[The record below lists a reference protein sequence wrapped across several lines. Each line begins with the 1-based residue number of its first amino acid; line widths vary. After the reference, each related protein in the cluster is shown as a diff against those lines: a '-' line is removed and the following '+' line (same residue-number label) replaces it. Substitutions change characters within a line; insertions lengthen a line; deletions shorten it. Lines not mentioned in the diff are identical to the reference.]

1 MADYN
6 AGKSIY
12 KQAGITIDVTEI
24 QTLLAKFGNITPN
37 LMRKSLRR
45 GFAAIGNEVKVIQ
58 KSKIRAIKGKR
69 KVGIG
74 FNKKG
79 KAIKNGLE
87 KSITIKTNVDMKK
100 GKAYMFVGPKRKAS
114 ELGYPSKYANYVELG
129 VKPHKINV
137 NKGRNARRSF
147 RHPGY
152 KAMPFVAPSYDAVRA
167 KAQRMMIEA
176 METAIKESLK

>member
-12 KQAGITIDVTEI
+12 KQDGITIDVTEI
-24 QTLLAKFGNITPN
+24 QTLLAKFGDITPN

-45 GFAAIGNEVKVIQ
+45 GFATIGKEVKAIQ
-58 KSKIRAIKGKR
+58 KSKIRSIEGKR

-74 FNKKG
+74 FNSKG

-87 KSITIKTNVDMKK
+87 KSITIKTNVDLKK

-114 ELGYPSKYANYVELG
+114 ELGYPSKYASYVEFG

-152 KAMPFVAPSYDAVRA
+152 KAMPFVAPSYEAVRA
-167 KAQRMMIEA
+167 RAQRMMTDAVEN
-176 METAIKESLK
+176 AIKETLK